1 MVDAGYTNGEG
12 FLAPY
17 RGQRYHLNDWK
28 DGCQPTTRE
37 EYFNMKHSSAR
48 NVIERAFAILK
59 KRWAILRSPSYY
71 PIKIENHIILA
82 CCLLHNYVRN
92 ELKKDPFENIRF
104 IENRDEEDADIV
116 SSVETSPQWTS
127 FRDNKA
133 TSMFVAWRASRR
145 ASR

>member
-28 DGCQPTTRE
+28 DGRQPTTRE
-37 EYFNMKHSSAR
+37 KYFNMKHSSAR

-59 KRWAILRSPSYY
+59 KRWAILRSPYY

-92 ELKKDPFENIRF
+92 ELKKTPLKI
-104 IENRDEEDADIV
+104 
-116 SSVETSPQWTS
+116 
-127 FRDNKA
+127 
-133 TSMFVAWRASRR
+133 
-145 ASR
+145 